1 MDVRLNGELEPCPD
15 CDGTGLFLS
24 VDNERLPYP
33 VCKGSG
39 VVDPAL
45 PAPARSDDG

>member
-1 MDVRLNGELEPCPD
+1 MDVRLNGELEPCPY
-15 CDGTGLFLS
+15 CAGDGLVRNDADEL
-24 VDNERLPYP
+24 VPCPE
-33 VCKGSG
+33 CKGSA